1 MSFADVAQRV
11 LTELG
16 GGPMHYREIT
26 ERAISRGYISPRST
40 TPWTYMASAIAQDVR
55 RTHARGEEPRFAA
68 AGHGY
73 YRLPAPSTSA
83 VQAIA
88 SWNADVKTRL
98 RRKLYEMDPSTFEAL
113 IGELLERVGYE
124 DIEVTRRDRDG
135 GIDVRAVLT
144 VGGLSRVST
153 AIQVKRWKRNVPID
167 VVRALRGALNI
178 DERGLVIT
186 TSGFTKDA
194 LVEGSASGR
203 AQIGL
208 IGGPMLVDL
217 LTEHGL
223 GIVKRDVSLFDI
235 DEELF
240 SGQVVDDP
248 VGLRGGWISTKKE
261 TPPSGSRFRIFR
273 VPGGMSRLD
282 ALSHMLVLVEGTVT
296 VDDYLSE
303 FQKRFPNI
311 TRRDM
316 AERFMR
322 VLVAFG
328 LSMIADD
335 QLMLGPDGI
344 AFRNADDGTRRGI
357 LSRLFLERIY
367 GASEIISA
375 AEDSVRER
383 DLTRVLEAQGLDR
396 MTTTQ
401 LRYLLEWA
409 SELDLVDRR
418 GGWVCLGS
426 NRDGATSHLQS

>member
-11 LTELG
+11 LTESG
-16 GGPMHYREIT
+16 GGPMPYREIT
-26 ERAISRGYISPRST
+26 ERAISLGYISPRST
-40 TPWTYMASAIAQDVR
+40 TPWTYMASAIAQDIR
-55 RTHARGEEPRFAA
+55 RTYARGEQPRFAV
-68 AGHGY
+68 AGRGF

-88 SWNADVKTRL
+88 SWNGDVKTRL
-98 RRKLYEMDPSTFEAL
+98 RRKLHEMEPSTFEAL

-124 DIEVTRRDRDG
+124 DIEVTRRERDG

-144 VGGLSRVST
+144 VGGLSRVAT

-186 TSGFTKDA
+186 TSGFTRDA
-194 LVEGSASGR
+194 LTEGSASGR

-208 IGGPMLVDL
+208 IGGATLVDL
-217 LTEHGL
+217 LTEHEL

-240 SGQVVDDP
+240 SGQVMDDL
-248 VGLRGGWISTKKE
+248 VGSRDGRISTKKE
-261 TPPSGSRFRIFR
+261 TTPSGSRFRIFR

-282 ALSHMLVLVEGTVT
+282 ALSQMLALVEGTAT
-296 VDDYLSE
+296 VDDYLSA

-328 LSMIADD
+328 LTMIADD
-335 QLMLGPDGI
+335 QLMLEPDGI
-344 AFRNADDGTRRGI
+344 EYRKADDGTRRAV

-383 DLTRVLEAQGLDR
+383 DLIQVLEAQGLDR
-396 MTTTQ
+396 LTTTQ

-418 GGWVCLGS
+418 GGWVRLGPS
-426 NRDGATSHLQS
+426 RDTARSHRQS

>member
-11 LTELG
+11 LTESG
-16 GGPMHYREIT
+16 GGPMHYRDIT

-55 RTHARGEEPRFAA
+55 RTHARGEEPRFAV
-68 AGHGY
+68 AGRGF

-88 SWNADVKTRL
+88 SWNGDVKTRL
-98 RRKLYEMDPSTFEAL
+98 RRKLYEMEPSTFEAL

-124 DIEVTRRDRDG
+124 DIEVTRRERDG

-144 VGGLSRVST
+144 VGGLSRVAT

-186 TSGFTKDA
+186 TSGFTRDA
-194 LVEGSASGR
+194 LMEGAASGR

-208 IGGPMLVDL
+208 IGGAMLVDL

-223 GIVKRDVSLFDI
+223 GIVKRDVSLFDL
-235 DEELF
+235 DEALF

-248 VGLRGGWISTKKE
+248 VGLRGGRISTTE
-261 TPPSGSRFRIFR
+261 EAPPPGSRFRIFR

-282 ALSHMLVLVEGTVT
+282 TLSEMLALVEGTVT
-296 VDDYLSE
+296 VDVYLSE

-316 AERFMR
+316 AERSMR

-328 LSMIADD
+328 LTMIADD

-344 AFRNADDGTRRGI
+344 AYLNADDGTRRAV

-383 DLTRVLEAQGLDR
+383 DLIRVLEDQGLDR
-396 MTTTQ
+396 LTSTQ
-401 LRYLLEWA
+401 LRYILEWA
-409 SELDLVDRR
+409 SELDLVERS
-418 GGWVCLGS
+418 GGCVRLGFS
-426 NRDGATSHLQS
+426 RETPSTHRQG